1 MSSALPPGT
10 ARTADARA
18 LAPDVAKDL
27 ATDVVRLVRLMTSV
41 AEETRLIALNASLE
55 AARAGHEGPRHALAE
70 GQVTELPHPLP
81 RPVDAGDEVARVA
94 AELLAVTTGLAMYLP
109 GPPV

>member
-1 MSSALPPGT
+1 MTSATPPAT
-10 ARTADARA
+10 ALTGDAQGQV
-18 LAPDVAKDL
+18 PEVAE
-27 ATDVVRLVRLMTSV
+27 DVVRLVRLMTSV

-55 AARAGHEGPRHALAE
+55 AARAEHGGPGHALVD
-70 GQVTELPHPLP
+70 GHVTELPHPVP
-81 RPVDAGDEVARVA
+81 RPADGSAEVARVA